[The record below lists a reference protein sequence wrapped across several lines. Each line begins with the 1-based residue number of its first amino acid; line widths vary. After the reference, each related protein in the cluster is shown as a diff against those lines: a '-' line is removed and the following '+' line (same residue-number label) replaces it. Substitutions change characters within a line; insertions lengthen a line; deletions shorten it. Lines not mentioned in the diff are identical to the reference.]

1 MSSMKSTRIAV
12 HPTFRSASMKPKPI
26 AEGGMRFTFPPYG
39 PTALFA
45 HFIHELYNMS
55 DNLSKL
61 ISKPKI
67 CRRVG
72 ILHRLESLC
81 HRAIGRLANNPH

>member
-1 MSSMKSTRIAV
+1 MKNTRIAV
-12 HPTFRSASMKPKPI
+12 HPAFRSASMTPNPI
-26 AEGGMRFTFPPYG
+26 AEGGIRFTFPPYG

-67 CRRVG
+67 RRMVS
-72 ILHRLESLC
+72 ILHRLEACATGLL
-81 HRAIGRLANNPH
+81 GD